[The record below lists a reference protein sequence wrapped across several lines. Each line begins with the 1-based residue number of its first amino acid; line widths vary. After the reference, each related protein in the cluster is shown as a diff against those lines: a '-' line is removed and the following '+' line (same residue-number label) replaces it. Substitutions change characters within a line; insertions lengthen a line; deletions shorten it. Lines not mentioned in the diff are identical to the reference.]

1 MASRSL
7 KEEGSAIETSKPLVP
22 KHAAGLILDGLRK
35 EGKGVS
41 GSVPRLCCRGYKRGS
56 LKRTGPRA

>member
-7 KEEGSAIETSKPLVP
+7 KEEGSGRGTSKPPVP
-22 KHAAGLILDGLRK
+22 KRAAGLILAALRR
-35 EGKGVS
+35 ERKGVS

-56 LKRTGPRA
+56 LKRTGPQT